1 MKRQMRLAAPGNLQ
15 KITGRNP
22 GGARKL
28 LMGGSV
34 PGGGGGCCSAAELGK
49 LSQAMVLDLAWLGLS
64 QVEHLTGTCR
74 ALSGPQRAQTT
85 NHH

>member
-1 MKRQMRLAAPGNLQ
+1 
-15 KITGRNP
+15 
-22 GGARKL
+22 
-28 LMGGSV
+28 MGGSV

>member
-1 MKRQMRLAAPGNLQ
+1 
-15 KITGRNP
+15 
-22 GGARKL
+22 
-28 LMGGSV
+28 MGV
-34 PGGGGGCCSAAELGK
+34 GGCCSAAELGK
-49 LSQAMVLDLAWLGLS
+49 LSQAMVLDLDWLGLS